1 MIFPKKDD
9 VEAFVFK
16 RCFFDEKTT
25 TAHLIYAFDDGPELE
40 ERIFYPDVPPIDAA
54 KREAID
60 ACLRLLHLAA
70 GVSYYKAY
78 IPEKIKIE
86 STVLSKEEAGF
97 FKMFYESG
105 LGEFSY
111 RNKVDPILSFPFGD
125 KRIATPAIRL
135 KKRTV
140 VPVGGGKDSIVTI
153 ETLKA
158 AGIEPVLFSVGNP
171 RPIRDTIAVSGLPS
185 ITVKRTLSPLLTEMN
200 AAGVL
205 NGHVPVTG
213 IIAFILAL
221 AAVLY
226 DFSDVAM
233 SNERS
238 ANVGNTILNGRTVNH
253 QWSKS
258 VEFEKAF
265 TALMQNV
272 LPDFRYFSFLR
283 PLSEAGIAKRFAA
296 IRKYDAVFTSC
307 NRAFR
312 LDATKRLDRWCGEC
326 DKCRFVFLIL
336 APFMEKERL
345 VNIFGRNPLN
355 EPEQTCGYEEL
366 LGLAAF
372 KPFEC
377 VGEIKESVWAFLNLC
392 SRPEWKDDAIVKKL
406 KDSVLTNYKKSANS
420 LKDEIFSF
428 SGDHF
433 IPKGYED
440 ALGRLEKQLES
451 DGLGLR

>member
-1 MIFPKKDD
+1 MKGLDKIMDFPKREN
-9 VEAFVFK
+9 VSAFVFK
-16 RCFFDEKTT
+16 RCFFDEAAM
-25 TAHLIYAFDDGPELE
+25 TAHLVYAFDDGPELE
-40 ERIFYPDVPPIDAA
+40 ETVAYPDAPAFDEKKRAA
-54 KREAID
+54 VD
-60 ACLRLLHLAA
+60 ACVRLLHLAA

-78 IPEKIKIE
+78 IPSAMRIE
-86 STVLSKEEAGF
+86 TTTLSKREAEF
-97 FKMFYESG
+97 FTMFYESG

-111 RNKVDPILSFPFGD
+111 RNNVSPVVNFPYGE
-125 KRIATPAIRL
+125 KTEQTPETRL
-135 KKRTV
+135 KRRTV

-158 AGIEPVLFSVGNP
+158 AGMSPTLFSVGSP
-171 RPIRDTIAVSGLPS
+171 RPIRETAAVSGLPM
-185 ITVKRTLSPLLTEMN
+185 ITVKRTLSPLLKEMN
-200 AAGVL
+200 TAGVL

-238 ANVGNTILNGRTVNH
+238 ANVGNTVFNGKTVNH

-258 VEFEKAF
+258 IGFEKSF
-265 TALMQNV
+265 TALMQTV

-296 IRKYDAVFTSC
+296 IRKYDPVFTSC

-312 LDATKRLDRWCGEC
+312 LDETKRLDRWCGEC

-336 APFMEKERL
+336 APFMEKDRL
-345 VNIFGRNPLN
+345 VNVFGRNPLN
-355 EPEQTCGYEEL
+355 EVEQTRGFEEL

-377 VGEIKESVWAFLNLC
+377 VGEIKESVWAFSTLS
-392 SRPEWKDDAIVKKL
+392 SRPEWENDAVVRAL
-406 KDSVLTNYKKSANS
+406 RDSVLTRYGDCV
-420 LKDEIFSF
+420 KDFEKEIFTF
-428 SGDHF
+428 SADNC

-440 ALGRLEKQLES
+440 ALGRLEKQL
-451 DGLGLR
+451 